1 MLREA
6 ARQHNWSDNSPAN
19 ENIRDNGVPPVP
31 HRKIRDIGPHNAP
44 KLYQKVANA
53 IVASIRAGTYP
64 PGTRLPPERELAE
77 EFDVSRATIREAMI
91 ALEMHGVAEA
101 RRGSG
106 IYVVST
112 PPQAPPED
120 EVDIGPFEVTEARR
134 LFEGESAAL
143 AAAIITDEEIAKL
156 AKLLKDLAAN
166 RDNEA
171 GELADRNFHIT
182 IAEAT
187 GNSAIASVV
196 ENLWDMRYKSPM
208 CRKMFDRAREAGVQ
222 PRHDDHMN
230 IFRALQDRDPK
241 AARKAMHDHLDRVI
255 NAMLAATETDAVEK
269 ARSEIASK
277 RKEMARRLSI

>member
-1 MLREA
+1 
-6 ARQHNWSDNSPAN
+6 
-19 ENIRDNGVPPVP
+19 
-31 HRKIRDIGPHNAP
+31 
-44 KLYQKVANA
+44 
-53 IVASIRAGTYP
+53 
-64 PGTRLPPERELAE
+64 
-77 EFDVSRATIREAMI
+77 MI

-101 RRGSG
+101 KRGSG
-106 IYVVST
+106 IYVVAAPT
-112 PPQAPPED
+112 EPPPE
-120 EVDIGPFEVTEARR
+120 EEIDIGPFEVTEARR

-166 RDNEA
+166 KDNEA

-208 CRKMFDRAREAGVQ
+208 CRRMFDRAREAGVQ
-222 PRHDDHMN
+222 PRHDDHMT